1 MNHNMTRLRSK
12 GSAQKLRVQTVDV
25 PGSPINLDLVRL
37 QAGVSSVRFREMG
50 CKNKVKPVF
59 TF

>member
-1 MNHNMTRLRSK
+1 M
-12 GSAQKLRVQTVDV
+12 QKRHVQMVDV

-50 CKNKVKPVF
+50 CKNKAKPVF
-59 TF
+59 IF